1 MMKHKN
7 AHLLVGYWMR
17 LRKGRAVPDQSDFD
31 PRAIKPMLAHTFVLD
46 AANPSQPIYRLAG
59 TSICQLFGGERKQ
72 TDFLEHWEPNSAS
85 ALSSLLRQALRLR
98 QPICLLAIGAAFDAG
113 MFEIETLLV
122 PVSVSGGA
130 PTRFIG
136 VMQVL
141 GDTTMLYGRSIEFER
156 LVGSNF
162 IREDVPVLSPK
173 RLARPAQVTT
183 IKQHPKAP
191 HLRLVVSHD
200 EPEHFEG
207 EMILAE
213 VMDAL
218 SRRDDDS
225 KLVS

>member
-17 LRKGRAVPDQSDFD
+17 LKRGRAVPDQSDFD

-46 AANPSQPIYRLAG
+46 ATNPSQPIYRLAG
-59 TSICQLFGGERKQ
+59 TSLCQRFGGELKQ
-72 TDFLEHWEPNSAS
+72 TGFLEHWETNSAS
-85 ALSSLLRQALRLR
+85 ALASLMRQSLRQR
-98 QPICLLAIGAAFDAG
+98 QPLCLLAIGAALDAG

-122 PVSVSGGA
+122 PVAVNGGA

-141 GDTTMLYGRSIEFER
+141 GDAAALYGRTIEFER
-156 LVGSNF
+156 LVGSQF
-162 IREDVPVLSPK
+162 VREEAAVQLQRRMP
-173 RLARPAQVTT
+173 RPGEVTT

-191 HLRLVVSHD
+191 HLRLVISRD
-200 EPEHFEG
+200 EAEHFEG
-207 EMILAE
+207 EIVIAE

-218 SRRDDDS
+218 SRRNDDS